1 MADLFVST
9 SVSESQG
16 LTYIEALASGLPV
29 LATHSPYTDQ
39 LLDDPTLGKTFAQPD
54 ELVADIYQYLAYDKE
69 YFASSYRK
77 DKLHA
82 ISATRFGEAIVDFY
96 DDSMLFY
103 EKHIAGKE
111 PDQIS

>member
-1 MADLFVST
+1 M
-9 SVSESQG
+9 
-16 LTYIEALASGLPV
+16 I
-29 LATHSPYTDQ
+29 
-39 LLDDPTLGKTFAQPD
+39 KN
-54 ELVADIYQYLAYDKE
+54 
-69 YFASSYRK
+69 FASSYRK